1 MYAVAIVRTAVYKC
15 VSIWLTPL
23 WDGWEYMFTT
33 LLFGEHNKSV
43 KENNMAKFNLDIKN
57 VTLGGNVVVG
67 DAIINLEV
75 PDDLFTACVN
85 NLTKLTEIMF
95 SPPKSTCTC
104 HVNDEDKRPP
114 YVGKPDNSFAPMD
127 VE

>member
-1 MYAVAIVRTAVYKC
+1 
-15 VSIWLTPL
+15 
-23 WDGWEYMFTT
+23 
-33 LLFGEHNKSV
+33 
-43 KENNMAKFNLDIKN
+43 MAKFNLDIKN

-95 SPPKSTCTC
+95 SPPKNTCTC
-104 HVNDEDKRPP
+104 HASDEDKRPR
-114 YVGKPDNSFAPMD
+114 DNYFAPMD